1 MDLNIDGITATTD
14 PCVSPDG
21 SRVAVSVST
30 INVEDDR
37 YDRRIWMCDG
47 SQARPFTEGP
57 GDFTPRFSPDGRT
70 LAFFRIEDTRPQLA
84 LIPVDGGEARV
95 ITDFA
100 CGVSGVPVWSP
111 DSKSLAVAASVWTEE
126 WADASEE
133 ERQRRPRRITTRDYR
148 GDNLGWTHDKVRH
161 VYLVGAETGEARRL
175 SNRGP
180 QESGAEFSPDGAR
193 VAFLS
198 ETAERPGY
206 RPGASIWEVDL
217 ASGEAT
223 EVGPFGMWARLS
235 YRPDGVL
242 HALGSPGDGFPEPA
256 MLWRIDDGRAQMVND
271 GHDRSV
277 LSFAAGPPNLVW
289 EGDVAVVTL
298 VDSGAVGSARINPD
312 GSVVDVEMD
321 PVMVT
326 GLDLSGGTFARTIS
340 TISDPGRLV
349 LKRGDSIV
357 EHTDFGGSPVETVDP
372 DHFVVEGPGGDLD
385 VWVYL
390 PPGDAQVPLLL
401 NIHGGPAGQYGW
413 GFFDEFQVYASAG
426 YGVVATNPRGSAGK
440 DRDFLRAVQGE
451 AWGRVDVEDIDL
463 AVEAALRRHSRLDA
477 DRLGV
482 MGGSYGGFL
491 TAWLIAHQER
501 WKTAIVERAL
511 LSWPSFGG
519 TSDIGGWFGGRYIG
533 DPDLQWDRSPLRLAE
548 RINTPT
554 LILHSE
560 NDFRCPIEQAEQLFN
575 VLAARDVK
583 TEFVRFPGEGHEL
596 SRSGKPRHRQERFAI
611 ILEWLADTL

>member
-1 MDLNIDGITATTD
+1 
-14 PCVSPDG
+14 
-21 SRVAVSVST
+21 
-30 INVEDDR
+30 
-37 YDRRIWMCDG
+37 
-47 SQARPFTEGP
+47 
-57 GDFTPRFSPDGRT
+57 
-70 LAFFRIEDTRPQLA
+70 
-84 LIPVDGGEARV
+84 
-95 ITDFA
+95 
-100 CGVSGVPVWSP
+100 
-111 DSKSLAVAASVWTEE
+111 
-126 WADASEE
+126 
-133 ERQRRPRRITTRDYR
+133 
-148 GDNLGWTHDKVRH
+148 
-161 VYLVGAETGEARRL
+161 
-175 SNRGP
+175 
-180 QESGAEFSPDGAR
+180 
-193 VAFLS
+193 
-198 ETAERPGY
+198 
-206 RPGASIWEVDL
+206 
-217 ASGEAT
+217 
-223 EVGPFGMWARLS
+223 
-235 YRPDGVL
+235 
-242 HALGSPGDGFPEPA
+242 
-256 MLWRIDDGRAQMVND
+256 MVND
-271 GHDRSV
+271 GYDRSV
-277 LSFAAGPPNLVW
+277 RSFAAGPPNLVW
-289 EGDVAVVTL
+289 DGDVAVVTL

-321 PVMVT
+321 KSMVT
-326 GLDLSGGTFARTIS
+326 GLDLAGGTFARTIS
-340 TISDPGRLV
+340 TVSDPGRLV
-349 LKRGDSIV
+349 IRRGDSTI
-357 EHTDFGGSPVETVDP
+357 EHGDFGGRSVEAIEP
-372 DHFVVEGPGGDLD
+372 DHFIVEGSGGDLD

-390 PPGDAQVPLLL
+390 PPSDAQVPLLL

-413 GFFDEFQVYASAG
+413 GFFDEFQIYASAG

-451 AWGRVDVEDIDL
+451 AWGRVDVEDIDV
-463 AVEAALRRHSRLDA
+463 AVEAALGRHPRLDA

-511 LSWPSFGG
+511 LSWPSFRG

-575 VLAARDVK
+575 VLAERDVR